1 MEPVT
6 MITTALV
13 LGAAA
18 GLKPTAEQAVKDAYA
33 ALKGLIKSKYPN
45 VSVDQL
51 EESQS
56 KARRSVVEED
66 LAATRA
72 AADREV
78 LQHAKDLLE
87 AVQQH
92 APAAAAAV
100 GVEMDDIRA
109 AAIELEDIA
118 AKGTGVKLR
127 KADVTGGISIK
138 NVRAGGGTDP
148 NS

>member
-1 MEPVT
+1 
-6 MITTALV
+6 
-13 LGAAA
+13 
-18 GLKPTAEQAVKDAYA
+18 
-33 ALKGLIKSKYPN
+33 
-45 VSVDQL
+45 L

-66 LAATRA
+66 LASSRA

-78 LQHAKDLLE
+78 LQQAKDLLE

-100 GVEMDDIRA
+100 GVDMEDIRA

-118 AKGTGVKLR
+118 AKGAGVKLR
-127 KADVTGGISIK
+127 KADVTGSISIK
-138 NVRAGGGTDP
+138 KVRANGGTDP